1 MTLSLTPRTRRASR
15 HRASSAARLVIAA
28 ALLAPAL
35 AACAPDP
42 EASSGSSSPTAVS
55 GSTTALLG
63 SCLRDAGFDVD
74 DAQLAM
80 EGVVAAPTGTD
91 VEAFTDALSA
101 CRDELPAEQRGG
113 DDEPTAAD
121 LAELQEANLAV
132 AECVR
137 EKGFDD
143 FPDPVDGGFPREIA
157 SGSTDPGARDARTEA
172 FFACSDEVGPNSEG
186 RSE

>member
-1 MTLSLTPRTRRASR
+1 MTLPLTPRTRRASR
-15 HRASSAARLVIAA
+15 RRTSSAARLLIAA

-35 AACAPDP
+35 AACAPDQG
-42 EASSGSSSPTAVS
+42 ASSGTSSPAAAS

-63 SCLRDAGFDVD
+63 SCLREAGYDVD
-74 DAQLAM
+74 DAQLEM
-80 EGVVAAPTGTD
+80 EGVVAPPKGTD
-91 VEAFTDALSA
+91 LDAFSEALSA
-101 CRDELPAEQRGG
+101 CRDQLPADQRSG
-113 DDEPTAAD
+113 DDEPSAAD

-137 EKGFDD
+137 EKGFEE
-143 FPDPVDGGFPREIA
+143 FPDPVDGEFPRDVA

-186 RSE
+186 RGE